1 MSNKNVDKYK
11 GMMGPKQQDTTVY
24 DHLMGPKQNPEDNQN
39 QDPNPNNDP
48 NDNTNVN
55 PSTEDSDNTPD
66 NVGVNVANIPIAK
79 AKKGIRETH
88 KTKAFYIRNEIA
100 KLIDKDI
107 KTSRRG
113 AMTEIVNALFE
124 EYYKSQGRLK

>member
-1 MSNKNVDKYK
+1 MSNSNKGQEKFKNLMNKPKPEGSVHDQFF
-11 GMMGPKQQDTTVY
+11 GPIEKKDDT
-24 DHLMGPKQNPEDNQN
+24 D
-39 QDPNPNNDP
+39 
-48 NDNTNVN
+48 NVN
-55 PSTEDSDNTPD
+55 PSDNPNTDHNENLPD
-66 NVGVNVANIPIAK
+66 NIEVSVTSIPV
-79 AKKGIRETH
+79 AKKKKNIRETH

-124 EYYKSQGRLK
+124 EYYRSQGRLK

>member
-1 MSNKNVDKYK
+1 MSNSENKYK
-11 GMMGPKQQDTTVY
+11 DMLKPKETVY
-24 DHLMGPKQNPEDNQN
+24 DHLIDKGNPEEN
-39 QDPNPNNDP
+39 NND
-48 NDNTNVN
+48 DANVN
-55 PSTEDSDNTPD
+55 ANTD
-66 NVGVNVANIPIAK
+66 VNLSAIPIAK
-79 AKKGIRETH
+79 QKKSIRETH
-88 KTKAFYIRNEIA
+88 KTKAFYIRNDIA